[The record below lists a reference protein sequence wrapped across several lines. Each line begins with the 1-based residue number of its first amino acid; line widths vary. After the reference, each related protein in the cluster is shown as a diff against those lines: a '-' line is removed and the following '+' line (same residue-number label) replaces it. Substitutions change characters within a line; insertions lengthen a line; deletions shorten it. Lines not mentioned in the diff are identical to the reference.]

1 MTDYIYLVRP
11 AGGADLTSQAA
22 DHLIRAHADYLQVL
36 VDQGIVLLVG
46 HTDGTRDG
54 FGLAIFRADDLE
66 QAERLVAA
74 DPAVAAGVL
83 RAEVHPFVVT
93 MHAGRWPEL

>member
-1 MTDYIYLVRP
+1 MEDFIYLVRP
-11 AGGADLTSQAA
+11 VPATGGQARPT
-22 DHLIRAHADYLQVL
+22 DDLIRAHAEYLGLL

-46 HTDGTRDG
+46 HTADAREG

-83 RAEVHPFVVT
+83 DAEIHTFAVT

>member
-1 MTDYIYLVRP
+1 MQDYIYLVRP
-11 AGGADLTSQAA
+11 ASQGGAGPPA
-22 DHLIRAHADYLQVL
+22 DYLIRAHADYLRTL

-46 HTDGTRDG
+46 HTAGTPEG

-83 RAEVHPFVVT
+83 QAEVHPFDVT
-93 MHAGRWPEL
+93 LHAGRWPEL